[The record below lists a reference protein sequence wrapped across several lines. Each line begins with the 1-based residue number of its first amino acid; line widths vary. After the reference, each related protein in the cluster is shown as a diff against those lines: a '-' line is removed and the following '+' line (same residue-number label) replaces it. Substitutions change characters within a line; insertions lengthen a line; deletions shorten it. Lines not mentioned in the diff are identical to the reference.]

1 MHSSNDL
8 VSGYAD
14 QAIIEASE
22 CVTANNK
29 EIMKQAT
36 ILLRLIKLL
45 DTYGGSQSNYGD
57 LVEGIARKLETHLDI
72 WKLYLRKDEEEL
84 AASSLELGK
93 AMDDREILQ
102 VKRNV
107 GEIGDEEYRLKM
119 AALDWSIEHLKVKKS
134 QMESS
139 VKAMSTLHNQL
150 EHEYVEEIN
159 LFAQSDYQNIRGLDL
174 GIGLTEMIIKDFT
187 KLADIVN

>member
-119 AALDWSIEHLKVKKS
+119 AALDWSVEHLKVKKS
-134 QMESS
+134 QIESS

-150 EHEYVEEIN
+150 EPEYVEEIN

>member
-8 VSGYAD
+8 VIGYAD

-22 CVTANNK
+22 CVTVNNK

-93 AMDDREILQ
+93 VMDDREILQ

-107 GEIGDEEYRLKM
+107 GEIGDEEYRLKL
-119 AALDWSIEHLKVKKS
+119 AALDWSVEHLKVKKS

-150 EHEYVEEIN
+150 EPEYVEEIN

>member
-8 VSGYAD
+8 VIGYAD

-22 CVTANNK
+22 CVTVNNK

-72 WKLYLRKDEEEL
+72 WTLYLRKDEEEL

-93 AMDDREILQ
+93 VMDDREILQ

-119 AALDWSIEHLKVKKS
+119 AALDWSVEHLKVKKH
-134 QMESS
+134 QMENS

-150 EHEYVEEIN
+150 EPEYVEEIIQVT
-159 LFAQSDYQNIRGLDL
+159 QSNYQDIRGLEL
-174 GIGLTEMIIKDFT
+174 GTELTEMIIKNIT
-187 KLADIVN
+187 RLAETVK